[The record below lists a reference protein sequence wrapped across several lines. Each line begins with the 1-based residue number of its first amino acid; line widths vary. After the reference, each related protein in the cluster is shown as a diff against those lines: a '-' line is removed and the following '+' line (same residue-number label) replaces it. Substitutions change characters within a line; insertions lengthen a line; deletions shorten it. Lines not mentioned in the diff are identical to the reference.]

1 MFHFQKNGYESW
13 AEFKC
18 PVCRIVMD
26 LELNE
31 VPPEGELFECPSCAA
46 QLTVQYQKGE
56 AT

>member
-1 MFHFQKNGYESW
+1 MFHFQKNVNESW

-18 PVCRIVMD
+18 PVYRIDMD
-26 LELNE
+26 LELSE

-46 QLTVQYQKGE
+46 QLTVQHQKGE

>member
-1 MFHFQKNGYESW
+1 MFHFQKNDYESW

-46 QLTVQYQKGE
+46 QLTAQYQKGE